1 MAWGSWGQW
10 EEKSGFLELAGQL
23 FLVTDHVSK
32 NKQMTKEVNVFAT
45 KPAELSLLPMIHT
58 IEVNNQLL

>member
-1 MAWGSWGQW
+1 
-10 EEKSGFLELAGQL
+10 
-23 FLVTDHVSK
+23 
-32 NKQMTKEVNVFAT
+32 MTKEVNAFAT